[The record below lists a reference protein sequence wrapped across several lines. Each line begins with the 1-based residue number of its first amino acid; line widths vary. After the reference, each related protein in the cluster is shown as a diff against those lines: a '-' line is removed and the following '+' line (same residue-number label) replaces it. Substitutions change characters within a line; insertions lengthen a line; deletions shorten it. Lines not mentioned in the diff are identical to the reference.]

1 MSSFFG
7 TTSTRSASPSS
18 TPSSYSGVGVLFAA
32 AMLGGGSSNNSNNK
46 NNSNNNGNSSNGAGG
61 TSTTTETGD
70 RGDRPRDGA
79 TSPDHHRDPDISDV
93 NARAMM
99 SPSSHSRSHVH
110 TAVPDLAARNITAP
124 LSTSYSRSMYVSC
137 FSFLA
142 LLPPPIF

>member
-32 AMLGGGSSNNSNNK
+32 AMLGGGSSNNSNN

-99 SPSSHSRSHVH
+99 SPSSHPRSHVH
-110 TAVPDLAARNITAP
+110 TAVPDFAARNITAP